1 MNTKCKYLICWYLT
15 CLVVSVATLFASQKS
30 HAQPK
35 IDSLLNLITPEL
47 NDSLKA
53 QYYYEI
59 ADIYN
64 ENDSSI
70 HYSLLSLS
78 YCSAYDE
85 KLLANNYHNLAVNYH
100 MQDATIEALD
110 YSHRALK
117 IFEKI
122 EEPLS
127 VVRCYNVISSCFE
140 DFNNFDSALYYANK
154 ALEICVEK
162 CDTGLLTYTYCNI
175 GRINTNIGFYESA
188 EDYYQMAY
196 FLDSVSGNLLDL
208 ANDCYYIAALYEAFG
223 LGYYDKAKE
232 YMQKSVL
239 ILDSLLSDDPYYI
252 TCRYNAYSELAHI
265 YIKLAQQTGN
275 ESYAD
280 SCLFCLVE
288 VGNYYFQQRE
298 YSNYISNS
306 FVFVDYYLFYDKYE
320 DALKVLLECGKYLSK
335 LVSNVDKLTYY
346 EYLSNIYEHLGN
358 YKLAYENQLKRFE
371 CGQHVLNDSTLSA
384 VANSKVEQAMM
395 IEKMEQKRIAE
406 LHEAEKHRM
415 RIVII
420 SLICG
425 LSLVGLLVIVM
436 TQLFRLKRKSN
447 IELAHKNEM
456 LAEQKEEITAQNE
469 KLSEQY
475 TQLEQ
480 QNEQIEHQRDVI
492 QASINYAHRIQESL
506 LTPASTIDE
515 IFPNHFLLYKPRNIV
530 SGDFYWVR
538 QFGDNKVCVVADCTG
553 HGVPGGFMS
562 MLGITNLNYI
572 VGQELKPD
580 IILNKLRDAVII
592 SLRQRIIIDNIE
604 DNIAQSRDGM
614 DVAIY
619 VINERQMTLSYAG
632 ANNSLVLIRNNE
644 EIVLKPNKM
653 PVGIYAKMPPFERID
668 MDLQK
673 GDCIYTFTDGYQD
686 QFGIASGRKFM
697 SKRMRELLLEI
708 HNRAM
713 EEQKEILEL
722 AFNEWCGPAEN
733 QTDDVLIMGVKI

>member
-15 CLVVSVATLFASQKS
+15 CLVVSVATLFAFQKS
-30 HAQPK
+30 QAQPK

-47 NDSLKA
+47 SDSLKA
-53 QYYYEI
+53 QYYSDI
-59 ADIYN
+59 ARLYN
-64 ENDSSI
+64 SNDSAI
-70 HYSLLSLS
+70 KYTLLSLDYYNVPEAILTAQNYYYLAS
-78 YCSAYDE
+78 NYYMIDE
-85 KLLANNYHNLAVNYH
+85 SQA
-100 MQDATIEALD
+100 
-110 YSHRALK
+110 ALK
-117 IFEKI
+117 YLLTAIDIFKKNDSMLE
-122 EEPLS
+122 LARAYS
-127 VVRCYNVISSCFE
+127 MLGSCYE
-140 DFNNFDSALYYANK
+140 DFNNIDSALYYVNK
-154 ALEICVEK
+154 SLEINIRQN
-162 CDTGLLTYTYCNI
+162 DTSEMAATYCNL
-175 GRINTNIGFYESA
+175 GRLNTNLGFYESA
-188 EDYYQMAY
+188 EDYFFMAY
-196 FLDSVSGNLLDL
+196 FLDSVVGSVLDV
-208 ANDCYYIAALYEAFG
+208 ANDCYYLGALYE
-223 LGYYDKAKE
+223 LSENDYQKAKN
-232 YMQKSVL
+232 YVKKATFL
-239 ILDSLLSDDPYYI
+239 FDSISTDENYYI
-252 TCRYNAYSELAHI
+252 ACRYNAYSELAHI
-265 YIKLAQQTGN
+265 YIKLAQQTEN

-280 SCLFCLVE
+280 SCLMCLVE

-298 YSNYISNS
+298 YSNYVGNS
-306 FVFVDYYLFYDKYE
+306 LVYVDYYSFYKKYN
-320 DALKVLLECGKYLSK
+320 DALRVLLDCKKYISKTNVISDKCQFYKQLSVAYK
-335 LVSNVDKLTYY
+335 
-346 EYLSNIYEHLGN
+346 ELGD
-358 YKLAYENQLKRFE
+358 YKNAYESQLQQIRYE
-371 CGQHVLNDSTLSA
+371 RENLNDSTLSA

-447 IELAHKNEM
+447 IELARKNEM

-697 SKRMRELLLEI
+697 NKRMRELLLEI